1 MVLAIWNG
9 YQKGLI
15 LGLFSLVAVIVGIA
29 AAMKLSVVVAG
40 YIDEAVNVS
49 REWLPV
55 ISFLLVFIAVLILI
69 RLGARAIEKGLQFA
83 MLGWLNKI
91 GGILLYAVIYTI
103 IFSVLLFY
111 AEQMGFARQERM
123 SDSLTYSFVQ
133 PWGPKVINGF
143 GDIIPWFRDMFAD
156 LQEFFAGVGKKI
168 S

>member
-29 AAMKLSVVVAG
+29 SAMKLSVVVAG
-40 YIDEAVNVS
+40 YIDDAVNVS

-55 ISFLLVFIAVLILI
+55 ISFILVFIVVLILI

-103 IFSVLLFY
+103 IFSILLFY
-111 AEQMGFARQERM
+111 AEQIGFVKPERM

-143 GDIIPWFRDMFAD
+143 GDIIPLFRDMFAD